1 MGWNLSYIR
10 QQLEELPSSLGG
22 HGDFMRDVAS
32 VPPGRTSK
40 SCGLGRSRRSTQMR
54 SECENKVKVRMD
66 HRSMCVE
73 QPTAEGGS
81 ET

>member
-1 MGWNLSYIR
+1 
-10 QQLEELPSSLGG
+10 
-22 HGDFMRDVAS
+22 
-32 VPPGRTSK
+32 
-40 SCGLGRSRRSTQMR
+40 MR
-54 SECENKVKVRMD
+54 SGCENKVKVRMD